1 MIKSSFSEW
10 TKAKIEKVFE
20 IKRVWEHPM
29 LKHWQESAKQVELS
43 DFETASLQYL
53 RTHLITRIDAWN
65 EQETREQFIGP
76 LLTLADFNTDSFNLF
91 SEREIKGIIGDYDL
105 SGKPDGIIA
114 SGIYEPEIPYFCFHV
129 ERIGEIPIFLG
140 EYKREIDPKGDPAG
154 QCLIAMLVAQ
164 HLNKETDKP
173 YTKPLYG
180 AYSIG
185 RFWFFIVLYKKEYA
199 ISLGYD
205 PTHEAEIVNLFRILK
220 QLKVL
225 ILE

>member
-1 MIKSSFSEW
+1 MNVFKNLEIMIKSSFSEW
-10 TKAKIEKVFE
+10 TKAKIEKIFE
-20 IKRVWEHPM
+20 IKRTWKHLM
-29 LKHWQESAKQVELS
+29 LKHWEESAKQVELS

-53 RTHLITRIDAWN
+53 RTRLITRIDAWN

-114 SGIYEPEIPYFCFHV
+114 SGIYEPEIPYFCFH
-129 ERIGEIPIFLG
+129 

-164 HLNKETDKP
+164 HLNKETDES
-173 YTKPLYG
+173 YAKPLYG
-180 AYSIG
+180 AYSLG

-205 PTHEAEIVNLFRILK
+205 PTHKAEIENLLRMLK